1 MRALLD
7 VNVLVALLD
16 ADHIHHGMARDW
28 LGANIA
34 DGWASCAVTQ
44 NGCIRIL
51 SQPNYPHALAP
62 SDVAARLKEATEAP
76 FHHYWTDAPSL
87 LTSSLVDWQHVHGST
102 QVTDAYL
109 LGLAVHHGGRLVTF
123 DHSVPRRA
131 IPGAD
136 PEHLLLL

>member
-16 ADHIHHGMARDW
+16 ADHINHAVAREW
-28 LGANIA
+28 LGSHIA

-51 SQPNYPHALAP
+51 SQPNYPNPVAP
-62 SDVAARLKEATEAP
+62 SDIATRLREATEAP
-76 FHHYWTDAPSL
+76 FHQYWSDAPSL
-87 LTSSLVDWQHVHGST
+87 LSASLVDWQYVHGAT

-131 IPGAD
+131 VPSAQT
-136 PEHLLLL
+136 EHLLLL

>member
-16 ADHIHHGMARDW
+16 ADHIHHAVAREW

-34 DGWASCAVTQ
+34 EGWASCSMTQ

-51 SQPNYPHALAP
+51 SQPNYPNALAP
-62 SDVAARLKEATEAP
+62 CEIATRLREATEAP
-76 FHHYWTDAPSL
+76 FHQYWSDAPSL
-87 LTSSLVDWQHVHGST
+87 LSSSLVDWQHVHGAT

-131 IPGAD
+131 VPGALS
-136 PEHLLLL
+136 EHLLLL

>member
-16 ADHIHHGMARDW
+16 ADHIQHVMARQGVAD
-28 LGANIA
+28 NIGE
-34 DGWASCAVTQ
+34 GWASCAVTQ

-51 SQPNYPHALAP
+51 SQPNYPNALAP
-62 SDVAARLKEATEAP
+62 ADIAARLREATEAP
-76 FHHYWTDAPSL
+76 FHQYWSDTHGL
-87 LTSSLVDWQHVHGST
+87 LNASLVDWQYVHGAI

-131 IPGAD
+131 VPGAD
-136 PEHLLLL
+136 PEHL

>member
-16 ADHIHHGMARDW
+16 VDHIHHVMAREW
-28 LGANIA
+28 LAANIA
-34 DGWASCAVTQ
+34 EGWASCAVTQ
-44 NGCIRIL
+44 NGCIRVL
-51 SQPNYPHALAP
+51 SQPNYPNALAP
-62 SDVAARLKEATEAP
+62 ADIASRLREATEAP
-76 FHHYWTDAPSL
+76 FHHYWADAPSL
-87 LTSSLVDWQHVHGST
+87 LTSTLVDWQYVHGST

-123 DHSVPRRA
+123 DHAIPRRA
-131 IPGAD
+131 VPAAL

>member
-62 SDVAARLKEATEAP
+62 SDIAARLKEATEAP
-76 FHHYWTDAPSL
+76 FHHYWTDAPNL
-87 LTSSLVDWQHVHGST
+87 LTSSLVDWQYVHGST

-131 IPGAD
+131 VPSAD